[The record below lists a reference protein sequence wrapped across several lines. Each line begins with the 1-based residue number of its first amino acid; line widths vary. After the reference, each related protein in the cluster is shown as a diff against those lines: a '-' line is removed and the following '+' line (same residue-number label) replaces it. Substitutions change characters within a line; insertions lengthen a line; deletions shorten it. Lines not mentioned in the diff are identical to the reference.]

1 MEIKKITIANINDIE
16 NEKNVDTLSMITK
29 NELRLTS
36 SRNEK
41 DTKIKNIRFE
51 DSSTMNDEQIKVKEA
66 VFILQNMET
75 FNYSI
80 TYTEIQNI
88 RNDLRLFAINNYNDK
103 KYSDCL
109 IQAIHSY
116 MIAKKYYSKYFG
128 FYITG
133 DMSTELILICKC
145 YVLIEKYEEGKKYLN
160 ELKFLIDNTLLYTH
174 KKELLNGQPTEIN
187 KSKNID
193 AHFEEPYI
201 VCEIQVLSN
210 LLYIF
215 SDLLSQ
221 YKQNEEA
228 ENYFLKYLYVV
239 EKIFNSD
246 SLNYSDALNDVCSYY
261 IKVRHYEKAIPLCE
275 QILNI
280 RKKIFGDYNSET
292 PNEIIADCYCNLG
305 LLLRLSGN
313 PLNAL
318 HKYLIAVDMRMRIH
332 KTRQTI
338 QVQNILFSFAIIM
351 HQLNNFKISLQLY
364 KEVYNFYKTYY
375 GPQDINTTIVL
386 KLIEDL
392 ENDVKKEANKNQD
405 QMPNNQNL
413 NNNIININDNIMDKK
428 TNNHTYWN
436 KFNEQ
441 VKNNNI
447 LNKSDL
453 DPNLIE
459 NLMNEKVLI
468 KPTNIS
474 HNNFIDKRKIISRD
488 GNFKY
493 NDLSYSSIDAYK
505 HMKSNK
511 EFEILKSS
519 YFPISSINRIKS
531 LYGDSWRNTLIPST
545 YILPFVETNLVD
557 KKLIKF
563 SECKNFQKAIIYK
576 RKVLPVVN
584 VPLIEKG
591 YVKLNKD
598 QPIMVCNEDAKTL
611 LNEWNVKEPF
621 VDPKGNVFSKYE
633 NMGQEFNMF
642 IPILDENNQLMLGFY
657 DTPLYVPNPAIY
669 HCIILDDPYYFHRYN
684 RDNDLYLID
693 KLNLNKKN
701 KYSVAKN
708 SRIVSSNENKIIS
721 TNKDEFFDNKSK
733 SRSSS
738 SNLKTT
744 KLNTSIV
751 SNSSINILKNDK
763 QDIEIASELKNL
775 EKKSTSNVILKENIR
790 NEKSVIEIKKTK
802 SKQIDP
808 SLSLKQFQKEKKTI
822 PFKTL
827 GLNKDKKAQLKTKKF
842 NKIHILKQTN
852 GNKSSVFSKN
862 KYMPKK
868 NSKFNNLFFR
878 SNEKLKLIDHNNV
891 DGDNDQLEI
900 STKDIKLNKEP
911 VLKSSIDYNIK
922 MDIENNINKLE
933 QYDIDNLK
941 REIYYENDSKKTK
954 NTHSNKLSFLED
966 ESETVASYREYK
978 KDKFMNSTTRTG
990 KKNKN
995 YNDKNPNINARY
1007 SENITNNSSSDSNSN
1022 ITESESSDDSSSS
1035 NGDKD
1040 YDIDLHKIFN
1050 NNLSSNDYSSNDFSL
1065 VSGNRGRYNNGEDNF
1080 SKHIKNDINNTHIEI
1095 YNEKE
1100 KLSSFYKNK
1109 IGDNMIIRNNK
1120 PYKKSIHE
1128 NNYNTKNIN
1137 NQYES
1142 IPKQNNNENN
1152 KSHIKETLNNI
1163 KNVNINDILFKFDLN
1178 KNDNSLKNEN
1188 ILSDSDITD
1197 GEVYAES
1204 SENNTYSITEQ
1215 TLDNSNNIDEQ
1226 IENKQSSSIS
1236 RQPSLPSMHSN
1247 NTNIFNNK
1255 SKDTISNSQSS
1266 QNISFYR
1273 ETNNKLNKNYDEF
1286 ILSENEEFYN
1296 HIIME
1301 DSKIDDQAI
1310 EITNPQESN
1319 NHLHSYKHKV
1329 INDLNMDSNIYD
1341 KNHDKYNIFNKL
1353 QKKYIYEQNNNQAHF
1368 DQPLINSNIQRNTQK
1383 TKNTDDKSNN
1393 SSVVCDVDNTID
1405 ADTDVLFL
1413 RNNSIEELD
1422 SNLITNKYESISMI
1436 DENKSDYAENKS
1448 DYVENKSD
1456 YVENKSINIP
1466 MDGINIENTRENKNN
1481 KISSNR
1487 FTQLDNE
1494 FDTIF
1499 SSNDISYH
1507 DKKTNINSVHNNK
1520 NNLITEKKKK
1530 KVESYKNIANNTK
1543 NNRSI
1548 NNSLMECDISYF
1560 SNSNGTNQIKK
1571 EETPKKKSNHID
1583 SNYFN
1588 SDNNYDYKNEERG
1601 GKKKN
1606 DVPKGKRNKILNMFS
1621 FFLKNKKERYNKRK
1635 KNKIINNS
1643 ECVIDDT
1650 HNQINRHDKDASL
1663 LNSFSNNVLITNING
1678 HKLNGSYNTVL
1689 KDHYVL
1695 SKKNK
1700 NKLVTESIHGMQ
1712 KPRLNIKSK
1721 FLALKKINTSKNE
1734 LINKNNSIEKN
1745 NDEKYGKKIHLI
1757 MKNPS
1762 QNYEKGDNDGSSV
1775 KEKNVKG
1782 KFVKGKHVKEKHVKE
1797 QNVKEENVKE
1807 QNDKEQNDKEK
1818 LEKEQND
1825 KEKLEKEQNDKEKLE
1840 KEKLEK
1846 VQDSDTK
1853 KDDTSQSEESD
1864 IKKIEKD
1871 TQNEEKSSI
1880 SSKNTPTLVK
1890 NNNTVV
1896 TLKKLVIKKIV
1907 PKIPLNKASKE
1918 NENTVPNAPK
1928 SSQNGAPSTTNTSDK
1943 NQQTKVIK
1951 QINDVLPFDILRKV
1965 KYCKIG
1971 SEPDDIFGTL
1981 PTVHLLNDE
1990 KTVLAIVPWQLDLT
2004 SFSLAKSS
2012 IEEETIKKIGLL
2024 HKELEVS
2031 IDDRKKL
2038 IEKET
2043 KLLTGEGLKELG
2055 LTTNSTDAMPSIPGL
2070 NLLSGIDLEML
2081 KKSYKIEKTEV
2092 TENQKSVEKAKSA
2105 SIKKEAPKTT
2115 PKTTPKGKGGKKGA
2129 PKFMKGPPKG
2139 AQGGAVVGKS
2149 KFSIKKNQAKDDGK
2163 TKRFF
2168 WEALFENDIPGT
2180 LFEDKK
2186 NLITK
2191 IEIEKESVEKCFTKI
2206 VAKKEGGTELKIK
2219 KPKVIQLLPDSKR
2232 EYNMS
2237 IALSKFNNYTF
2248 KEIRDA
2254 IMNLNPSIL
2263 NIDNTEVLMQY
2274 VPTPEEFEIVK
2285 EYICSNGDLNLVDK
2299 PEQYIAALTG
2309 VPLLKQR
2316 LESHYFALA
2325 FKENYEN
2332 TLNPLENI
2340 LESCEAIKGSTKL
2353 FTILFTILN
2362 VGNTLN
2368 YGDPQRGNAFGFK
2381 LTTLAKLNDIRSS
2394 TKPVKTLMQYI
2405 CEVIYEKSP
2414 ETLQII
2420 DELRCIENVVRTDKQ
2435 IIDSLLQ
2442 KLKMGSTKIK
2452 NVIEL
2457 AKKNPEDPLYDALN
2471 EFYYSVEPKIEELDQ
2486 FYNQTLSVFKDI
2498 ALYLGYKEKEV
2509 ANVQIQDLFKELWKF
2524 VQSVEFNR
2532 KTINENAL
2540 KELKKKEKQLENEK
2554 KGAVLSKKQ
2563 NFTIVKKTQKAPA
2576 EDTEKK
2582 SFKIF

>member
-1 MEIKKITIANINDIE
+1 MEIKKITLANINDIE

-36 SRNEK
+36 IRNEK
-41 DTKIKNIRFE
+41 DTKIKNIKFE
-51 DSSTMNDEQIKVKEA
+51 DSLTINDEQIKVKEA

-80 TYTEIQNI
+80 TYIEIQNI

-116 MIAKKYYSKYFG
+116 MIAKKYYSKHFG

-174 KKELLNGQPTEIN
+174 KKELLNEQSTEIN
-187 KSKNID
+187 KAKNLD
-193 AHFEEPYI
+193 SHFEEPYI

-228 ENYFLKYLYVV
+228 ENYYLKYLYVV

-280 RKKIFGDYNSET
+280 RKKFFGDYNSET

-364 KEVYNFYKTYY
+364 KEVYHFYKTYY

-392 ENDVKKEANKNQD
+392 ENDVKKEANKNHEQIE
-405 QMPNNQNL
+405 NKQNL

-428 TNNHTYWN
+428 TNSHTYWN

-441 VKNNNI
+441 MKNNNI
-447 LNKSDL
+447 LSKSDL

-591 YVKLNKD
+591 YVKLDKD
-598 QPIMVCNEDAKTL
+598 QPIMICNEDAKTL

-642 IPILDENNQLMLGFY
+642 IPILDENNQVMLGFY

-693 KLNLNKKN
+693 NLNKKN
-701 KYSVAKN
+701 KYSVVVN
-708 SRIVSSNENKIIS
+708 HRNVDSNENKFNS
-721 TNKDEFFDNKSK
+721 TNKDEFSDNKNK
-733 SRSSS
+733 SQSS
-738 SNLKTT
+738 SNLKDT

-751 SNSSINILKNDK
+751 SNSSTNFLKNDK
-763 QDIEIASELKNL
+763 HDIEITSELKNL

-790 NEKSVIEIKKTK
+790 NGKSVMETKKTK
-802 SKQIDP
+802 SKHIDQ
-808 SLSLKQFQKEKKTI
+808 SLSLKQFQKEKKDI
-822 PFKTL
+822 PVKTL
-827 GLNKDKKAQLKTKKF
+827 GLNKDKKAQLKIKKF
-842 NKIHILKQTN
+842 NKIHLLKQNN
-852 GNKSSVFSKN
+852 GNKSLIFSKN

-868 NSKFNNLFFR
+868 NRFNDLFFR
-878 SNEKLKLIDHNNV
+878 SNEKLKLIDHNNIN
-891 DGDNDQLEI
+891 DDNNQLEI
-900 STKDIKLNKEP
+900 SIKNIKLNKEP

-954 NTHSNKLSFLED
+954 NIHSNKLSFLED

-978 KDKFMNSTTRTG
+978 KDKFMNFTTKYRQ
-990 KKNKN
+990 KNIN
-995 YNDKNPNINARY
+995 HNDKNANINTKY
-1007 SENITNNSSSDSNSN
+1007 SENLTNNSSGDSNSN
-1022 ITESESSDDSSSS
+1022 ITESESSDDGSSS

-1040 YDIDLHKIFN
+1040 YAIDLHKIFN

-1065 VSGNRGRYNNGEDNF
+1065 IPGNRGRYNNGENNF
-1080 SKHIKNDINNTHIEI
+1080 SKYLKNDINNTHIEI

-1100 KLSSFYKNK
+1100 IVSSFYKNK
-1109 IGDNMIIRNNK
+1109 IGDNMIMRNNK
-1120 PYKKSIHE
+1120 PYEKSIHE

-1142 IPKQNNNENN
+1142 ISKQSNIENN

-1163 KNVNINDILFKFDLN
+1163 TNVNINDILFKFDLN
-1178 KNDNSLKNEN
+1178 KNDNSLKSEN

-1197 GEVYAES
+1197 DEVYAES
-1204 SENNTYSITEQ
+1204 SENNTYSISEQ
-1215 TLDNSNNIDEQ
+1215 NLDNSKNIDEQ
-1226 IENKQSSSIS
+1226 IENKQSSSIFIQS
-1236 RQPSLPSMHSN
+1236 SLPSMHSN
-1247 NTNIFNNK
+1247 NTNLFNNK
-1255 SKDTISNSQSS
+1255 SKDNKSSSQSS
-1266 QNISFYR
+1266 QNISFYC

-1301 DSKIDDQAI
+1301 DSKIDDQTI
-1310 EITNPQESN
+1310 EITNFQEIN

-1341 KNHDKYNIFNKL
+1341 ENHDKYNIFNKL
-1353 QKKYIYEQNNNQAHF
+1353 QKEYIYEQDNNQAHF
-1368 DQPLINSNIQRNTQK
+1368 DEPLTNSNSQRNTQK
-1383 TKNTDDKSNN
+1383 TENIDDKSNN
-1393 SSVVCDVDNTID
+1393 SSVVCGVDNTID
-1405 ADTDVLFL
+1405 AHTDILFL

-1436 DENKSDYAENKS
+1436 DETKSDYIENKS
-1448 DYVENKSD
+1448 NYIENKSN
-1456 YVENKSINIP
+1456 YIENKSVNSINIS
-1466 MDGINIENTRENKNN
+1466 MDYINIENTREHKDN

-1507 DKKTNINSVHNNK
+1507 DKKTNINNLYTHNNK
-1520 NNLITEKKKK
+1520 NNLITEKTKKE
-1530 KVESYKNIANNTK
+1530 VESYKNITNNTK
-1543 NNRSI
+1543 NNHSI
-1548 NNSLMECDISYF
+1548 YNNLMECDISYF
-1560 SNSNGTNQIKK
+1560 SNSNDTNKIKK
-1571 EETPKKKSNHID
+1571 EESPKNISNHIN
-1583 SNYFN
+1583 SNNFN
-1588 SDNNYDYKNEERG
+1588 SDNNYDYKNEGRG
-1601 GKKKN
+1601 GRKQN

-1635 KNKIINNS
+1635 KNKIMNNY
-1643 ECVIDDT
+1643 ECVIDVT
-1650 HNQINRHDKDASL
+1650 NNQINRNDKDALL
-1663 LNSFSNNVLITNING
+1663 LNSFSNNVLITNINR

-1689 KDHYVL
+1689 KDQYVL
-1695 SKKNK
+1695 SQKKK
-1700 NKLVTESIHGMQ
+1700 KKLVTESIHGME

-1721 FLALKKINTSKNE
+1721 FLALKKINTVKNS
-1734 LINKNNSIEKN
+1734 LINKNSSIEKN
-1745 NDEKYGKKIHLI
+1745 NTIVKNNDEKHEKKNNFI

-1775 KEKNVKG
+1775 KEKNVK
-1782 KFVKGKHVKEKHVKE
+1782 E
-1797 QNVKEENVKE
+1797 QNGKEH
-1807 QNDKEQNDKEK
+1807 
-1818 LEKEQND
+1818 
-1825 KEKLEKEQNDKEKLE
+1825 
-1840 KEKLEK
+1840 LEK
-1846 VQDSDTK
+1846 VQDTDTK

-1864 IKKIEKD
+1864 IKKIEKKD
-1871 TQNEEKSSI
+1871 TQNEEKISI
-1880 SSKNTPTLVK
+1880 PPKNTPILVK

-1896 TLKKLVIKKIV
+1896 IPKKLVIKKIV
-1907 PKIPLNKASKE
+1907 PKISLNKASKE
-1918 NENTVPNAPK
+1918 NENTVSNTSK
-1928 SSQNGAPSTTNTSDK
+1928 SIQNSATSTTNTSDK

-1951 QINDVLPFDILRKV
+1951 QINDVLPFNILRKV

-1981 PTVHLLNDE
+1981 PTVHLLNAE
-1990 KTVLAIVPWQLDLT
+1990 KSVLAIVPWQLDLT

-2024 HKELEVS
+2024 HKELKVS

-2055 LTTNSTDAMPSIPGL
+2055 LTTNSTDAIASVSGI

-2092 TENQKSVEKAKSA
+2092 IENNQKSVEKAKSVP
-2105 SIKKEAPKTT
+2105 IKKEAS
-2115 PKTTPKGKGGKKGA
+2115 KTTPKGKGGKKGA

-2254 IMNLNPSIL
+2254 IMDLNPSVL

-2442 KLKMGSTKIK
+2442 KLKVGSTKIK

-2471 EFYYSVEPKIEELDQ
+2471 EFYCSVEPKIEELEH

-2532 KTINENAL
+2532 KTISENAL

-2563 NFTIVKKTQKAPA
+2563 NFTIVKKTQKDPV
-2576 EDTEKK
+2576 ENTEKK

>member
-1 MEIKKITIANINDIE
+1 MEIKKITLANINDIE

-41 DTKIKNIRFE
+41 DTKIKNVRFE
-51 DSSTMNDEQIKVKEA
+51 DSLTMNDEQIKVKEA

-88 RNDLRLFAINNYNDK
+88 RNDLRLLAINNYNDK

-116 MIAKKYYSKYFG
+116 MVAKKYYSKYFG

-174 KKELLNGQPTEIN
+174 KKELLNGQPTDTN
-187 KSKNID
+187 KAKNLD
-193 AHFEEPYI
+193 SHFDEPYI
-201 VCEIQVLSN
+201 VCEVQVLAN

-215 SDLLSQ
+215 SDLLGQ

-228 ENYFLKYLYVV
+228 EKYFLKYLYVV
-239 EKIFNSD
+239 ENIFNSD

-261 IKVRHYEKAIPLCE
+261 IKVRQYEKAIPLCE

-280 RKKIFGDYNSET
+280 RKKFFGDYNSET

-305 LLLRLSGN
+305 LLLRLSGS

-386 KLIEDL
+386 KLIEEL
-392 ENDVKKEANKNQD
+392 EADVKKEANKNHD
-405 QMPNNQNL
+405 QIVNNQNVG
-413 NNNIININDNIMDKK
+413 NNIIN
-428 TNNHTYWN
+428 TNNNITNKKDAKHTYWN

-441 VKNNNI
+441 VQNNNI

-474 HNNFIDKRKIISRD
+474 HNNLIDKRKIISRD
-488 GNFKY
+488 GKFKY

-563 SECKNFQKAIIYK
+563 SECKDFQKAIIYK

-598 QPIMVCNEDAKTL
+598 QPIMICNEDAKTL

-621 VDPKGNVFSKYE
+621 IDSKGMVFSKYE
-633 NMGQEFNMF
+633 NISQEFDMF
-642 IPILDENNQLMLGFY
+642 IPILDENNEVMLGFY

-693 KLNLNKKN
+693 KLNLNQKN
-701 KYSVAKN
+701 KYSRVKN
-708 SRIVSSNENKIIS
+708 TRNMGSSENKSNS
-721 TNKDEFFDNKSK
+721 TNKNELLDNKNK
-733 SRSSS
+733 SQSSS
-738 SNLKTT
+738 SHLKNT
-744 KLNTSIV
+744 KLNVSIV
-751 SNSSINILKNDK
+751 SNSSNNIL
-763 QDIEIASELKNL
+763 
-775 EKKSTSNVILKENIR
+775 KKSTSNAKP
-790 NEKSVIEIKKTK
+790 VIETKKTESQK
-802 SKQIDP
+802 VDQSPSPKQIP
-808 SLSLKQFQKEKKTI
+808 KEKKSI
-822 PFKTL
+822 L
-827 GLNKDKKAQLKTKKF
+827 LKTNRLPTDKNSQQKMKQF
-842 NKIHILKQTN
+842 NKTHILKTN
-852 GNKSSVFSKN
+852 LDNKVSNFSKDR
-862 KYMPKK
+862 YMPKK
-868 NSKFNNLFFR
+868 NSKFNALFFR
-878 SNEKLKLIDHNNV
+878 KNEQLKLIDHNNL
-891 DGDNDQLEI
+891 DGDNDKLEI
-900 STKDIKLNKEP
+900 STKNIKLNKEP
-911 VLKSSIDYNIK
+911 VLKASIDYNIK
-922 MDIENNINKLE
+922 MNIENNINKLE

-941 REIYYENDSKKTK
+941 REIYYENDSKKKK
-954 NTHSNKLSFLED
+954 NTHSNRLSFMED
-966 ESETVASYREYK
+966 ESETVASYEEYK
-978 KDKFMNSTTRTG
+978 KDKFTKTRRKNMNH
-990 KKNKN
+990 NH
-995 YNDKNPNINARY
+995 KNPNINEQY
-1007 SENITNNSSSDSNSN
+1007 SESFTNNSSSDSNDYVA
-1022 ITESESSDDSSSS
+1022 ESEISDDSSLS
-1035 NGDKD
+1035 NGEKD

-1050 NNLSSNDYSSNDFSL
+1050 NNLSSNAYSSNGLSL
-1065 VSGNRGRYNNGEDNF
+1065 ISDNHSKYNN
-1080 SKHIKNDINNTHIEI
+1080 
-1095 YNEKE
+1095 EK
-1100 KLSSFYKNK
+1100 
-1109 IGDNMIIRNNK
+1109 
-1120 PYKKSIHE
+1120 
-1128 NNYNTKNIN
+1128 NNYNTKMIN
-1137 NQYES
+1137 NHHES
-1142 IPKQNNNENN
+1142 TPNQNNIEHN
-1152 KSHIKETLNNI
+1152 KTHIKETLKNI

-1178 KNDNSLKNEN
+1178 KNDSSLKNEN

-1204 SENNTYSITEQ
+1204 FENNTYSTSEQ
-1215 TLDNSNNIDEQ
+1215 YLDNSNNTDEQ
-1226 IENKQSSSIS
+1226 IENDQSSFIS
-1236 RQPSLPSMHSN
+1236 HQPFLPSMHSN
-1247 NTNIFNNK
+1247 STNLFNNK
-1255 SKDTISNSQSS
+1255 SKDTKSSSQSS
-1266 QNISFYR
+1266 QNISFYY

-1296 HIIME
+1296 NIIME
-1301 DSKIDDQAI
+1301 DSKSDDQTI
-1310 EITNPQESN
+1310 EITNTQEN
-1319 NHLHSYKHKV
+1319 NKHLYSYKHKKV
-1329 INDLNMDSNIYD
+1329 TNDLNIDSNMYD
-1341 KNHDKYNIFNKL
+1341 ENYDKYNMINKL
-1353 QKKYIYEQNNNQAHF
+1353 HKEYIYEQNNQTHF
-1368 DQPLINSNIQRNTQK
+1368 DDPLINSNTQSDTQK
-1383 TKNTDDKSNN
+1383 TENTDNKKS
-1393 SSVVCDVDNTID
+1393 SDSACDTGNTID
-1405 ADTDVLFL
+1405 THTDILFL

-1422 SNLITNKYESISMI
+1422 SNLITNKYESISII
-1436 DENKSDYAENKS
+1436 DETKSDY
-1448 DYVENKSD
+1448 
-1456 YVENKSINIP
+1456 
-1466 MDGINIENTRENKNN
+1466 TENKNINTSIDDINIKSTHKN
-1481 KISSNR
+1481 KDNNISSNH
-1487 FTQLDNE
+1487 FIHSDKE
-1494 FDTIF
+1494 CDTIF

-1507 DKKTNINSVHNNK
+1507 DNKTNINSVHKNNNQ
-1520 NNLITEKKKK
+1520 NNLINEKKKK
-1530 KVESYKNIANNTK
+1530 ESESYKNIVHNVIPNNIK
-1543 NNRSI
+1543 NSHTI
-1548 NNSLMECDISYF
+1548 NTNLMECDISYF
-1560 SNSNGTNQIKK
+1560 SNSNDTNKIIK
-1571 EETPKKKSNHID
+1571 EEKSKNKNNHID
-1583 SNYFN
+1583 SNNFN
-1588 SDNNYDYKNEERG
+1588 SDNYYDYKNEERG
-1601 GKKKN
+1601 GRKKTN
-1606 DVPKGKRNKILNMFS
+1606 VPKSKRNKILNMFS

-1635 KNKIINNS
+1635 KNKITNNS
-1643 ECVIDDT
+1643 ECVIDT
-1650 HNQINRHDKDASL
+1650 PHNQINRHNKDFSL
-1663 LNSFSNNVLITNING
+1663 SNSFSNHVLVTNINDY
-1678 HKLNGSYNTVL
+1678 KLNGSYNAAL
-1689 KDHYVL
+1689 KDQYIL
-1695 SKKNK
+1695 SKKKK
-1700 NKLVTESIHGMQ
+1700 NKLVSESIHGMI

-1721 FLALKKINTSKNE
+1721 FLALKKFNAAKKGP
-1734 LINKNNSIEKN
+1734 INKNISIEKDNMEVKN
-1745 NDEKYGKKIHLI
+1745 NDEKYEKKNSLV
-1757 MKNPS
+1757 MKNPP
-1762 QNYEKGDNDGSSV
+1762 QNDAKEVSGDSSVETKTDKEEVEKPENTDSKSDESKTDESKGDES
-1775 KEKNVKG
+1775 K
-1782 KFVKGKHVKEKHVKE
+1782 
-1797 QNVKEENVKE
+1797 
-1807 QNDKEQNDKEK
+1807 
-1818 LEKEQND
+1818 
-1825 KEKLEKEQNDKEKLE
+1825 
-1840 KEKLEK
+1840 
-1846 VQDSDTK
+1846 DSDTK

-1864 IKKIEKD
+1864 IKKIEKKN
-1871 TQNEEKSSI
+1871 TQNEEKMPI
-1880 SSKNTPTLVK
+1880 PQNNTPASVK
-1890 NNNTVV
+1890 NNNKIL
-1896 TLKKLVIKKIV
+1896 TLKKIMSKKIV
-1907 PKIPLNKASKE
+1907 PKIVLNKAGKA
-1918 NENTVPNAPK
+1918 NENTSSTVSK
-1928 SSQNGAPSTTNTSDK
+1928 STQNGTTPTTNTSNK
-1943 NQQTKVIK
+1943 NQETKIIK
-1951 QINDVLPFDILRKV
+1951 NINDVLPFDILRKV

-1971 SEPDDIFGTL
+1971 SEPDDVFGTL
-1981 PTVHLLNDE
+1981 PTVHLLNAE
-1990 KTVLAIVPWQLDLT
+1990 KNLLAIVPWQLDIT

-2038 IEKET
+2038 IEKEI

-2055 LTTNSTDAMPSIPGL
+2055 FTTNPTDTINPVPSL

-2081 KKSYKIEKTEV
+2081 KKSYKIEKSDVIVNT
-2092 TENQKSVEKAKSA
+2092 KSA
-2105 SIKKEAPKTT
+2105 GNGKEGSIKKEAPKTA
-2115 PKTTPKGKGGKKGA
+2115 PKVTPKGKGGKKGA

-2139 AQGGAVVGKS
+2139 VQGGAVTGKS

-2180 LFEDKK
+2180 LFDDKK
-2186 NLITK
+2186 DLISK
-2191 IEIEKESVEKCFTKI
+2191 IEIQKESVEKCFTKI
-2206 VAKKEGGTELKIK
+2206 VTKKEGGTELKIK

-2237 IALSKFNNYTF
+2237 IALSKFNNFTF

-2254 IMNLNPSIL
+2254 IMDLNPSIL

-2414 ETLQII
+2414 ETLEII
-2420 DELRCIENVVRTDKQ
+2420 DELRCIEKVVRTDKQ

-2442 KLKMGSTKIK
+2442 KLKVGSTKIK

-2471 EFYYSVEPKIEELDQ
+2471 EFHYSVEPKIEELEQ

-2524 VQSVEFNR
+2524 IQSVEFNR
-2532 KTINENAL
+2532 KTINENAI
-2540 KELKKKEKQLENEK
+2540 KELKKREKQLENEK
-2554 KGAVLSKKQ
+2554 KGTVLSKKQ
-2563 NFTIVKKTQKAPA
+2563 NFTIVKKTQK
-2576 EDTEKK
+2576 ETVENTEKK

>member
-1 MEIKKITIANINDIE
+1 MEIKKITLANINDIE

-41 DTKIKNIRFE
+41 DTKIKNVRFE
-51 DSSTMNDEQIKVKEA
+51 DSLTMNDEQIKVKEA

-88 RNDLRLFAINNYNDK
+88 RNDLRLLAINNYNDK

-174 KKELLNGQPTEIN
+174 KKELLNGQPTDIN
-187 KSKNID
+187 KAKNLD
-193 AHFEEPYI
+193 SHFDEPYI

-215 SDLLSQ
+215 SDLLGQ

-239 EKIFNSD
+239 EKVFNSD

-261 IKVRHYEKAIPLCE
+261 IKIRHYEKAIPLCE

-280 RKKIFGDYNSET
+280 RKKFFGDYNSET

-386 KLIEDL
+386 KLIEEL
-392 ENDVKKEANKNQD
+392 ETDVKKEANKNHD
-405 QMPNNQNL
+405 KNLGNNL
-413 NNNIININDNIMDKK
+413 INTNDNITNKK
-428 TNNHTYWN
+428 DNKHTYWN
-436 KFNEQ
+436 TFNEQ
-441 VKNNNI
+441 VQNNNI

-459 NLMNEKVLI
+459 NLMNERVLI
-468 KPTNIS
+468 KPSNIS
-474 HNNFIDKRKIISRD
+474 HNNLIDKRKIISRD

-519 YFPISSINRIKS
+519 YFPISSINRVKS

-563 SECKNFQKAIIYK
+563 SECKDFQKAIIYK

-591 YVKLNKD
+591 YVKLNKE
-598 QPIMVCNEDAKTL
+598 QPIMICNEDAKTL

-621 VDPKGNVFSKYE
+621 VDSKGNVFSKYE
-633 NMGQEFNMF
+633 SITQEFDMF
-642 IPILDENNQLMLGFY
+642 IPILDENNEVMLGFY

-669 HCIILDDPYYFHRYN
+669 HCIILNDPYYFHRYN

-693 KLNLNKKN
+693 KLNLNQKN
-701 KYSVAKN
+701 KFSGPKN
-708 SRIVSSNENKIIS
+708 LRNMGSNENKSILI
-721 TNKDEFFDNKSK
+721 NKDELVDNKNK
-733 SRSSS
+733 RRSSS
-738 SNLKTT
+738 SHLKNT
-744 KLNTSIV
+744 KLNTPIM
-751 SNSSINILKNDK
+751 SNSSNNILKNDK
-763 QDIEIASELKNL
+763 HDIENVSEFKTLERESTSNIILKKSTFNGKPAIETKKTELKNINQL
-775 EKKSTSNVILKENIR
+775 SSF
-790 NEKSVIEIKKTK
+790 
-802 SKQIDP
+802 KQI
-808 SLSLKQFQKEKKTI
+808 QKEKKSI
-822 PFKTL
+822 LFKTN
-827 GLNKDKKAQLKTKKF
+827 GLATDKNPQQKVKQF
-842 NKIHILKQTN
+842 NKMHILKTN
-852 GNKSSVFSKN
+852 NDSKVTKFSKN
-862 KYMPKK
+862 RYMPKK
-868 NSKFNNLFFR
+868 NSKFNGLFFR
-878 SNEKLKLIDHNNV
+878 NNEQLKLIDHNNV

-900 STKDIKLNKEP
+900 STKNIKLSKEP

-941 REIYYENDSKKTK
+941 REIYYDNNSKEKK
-954 NTHSNKLSFLED
+954 NTHSNRLSFMED
-966 ESETVASYREYK
+966 ESETVASYEEYK
-978 KDKFMNSTTRTG
+978 KDKFTKTGRKNMNHNY
-990 KKNKN
+990 KNV
-995 YNDKNPNINARY
+995 NIDEQY
-1007 SENITNNSSSDSNSN
+1007 SESLTNNSNSDSNN
-1022 ITESESSDDSSSS
+1022 YIAQSESSDDNSSS
-1035 NGDKD
+1035 NSEKN

-1050 NNLSSNDYSSNDFSL
+1050 NNLSSNAYSSNGFSL
-1065 VSGNRGRYNNGEDNF
+1065 ISDNHSKYNNE
-1080 SKHIKNDINNTHIEI
+1080 E
-1095 YNEKE
+1095 
-1100 KLSSFYKNK
+1100 
-1109 IGDNMIIRNNK
+1109 
-1120 PYKKSIHE
+1120 
-1128 NNYNTKNIN
+1128 NIN
-1137 NQYES
+1137 NQHES
-1142 IPKQNNNENN
+1142 TPNQNNIEHN

-1197 GEVYAES
+1197 GEMYAQS
-1204 SENNTYSITEQ
+1204 FENNTYPTSEQ
-1215 TLDNSNNIDEQ
+1215 YLDNSNNTDEQ
-1226 IENKQSSSIS
+1226 IENDHSSSTS
-1236 RQPSLPSMHSN
+1236 LQPPLSSMNSN
-1247 NTNIFNNK
+1247 NTNLFNNK
-1255 SKDTISNSQSS
+1255 SKDTKSNSQSS
-1266 QNISFYR
+1266 QNMSFYY
-1273 ETNNKLNKNYDEF
+1273 EANNKLNKNYDEF

-1296 HIIME
+1296 NIIMD
-1301 DSKIDDQAI
+1301 DSKSDDQTV
-1310 EITNPQESN
+1310 EITNVQEN
-1319 NHLHSYKHKV
+1319 NNRLHSYKHKKV
-1329 INDLNMDSNIYD
+1329 TNDLNMDSNIGSNVYD
-1341 KNHDKYNIFNKL
+1341 ENYNKYDMINKL
-1353 QKKYIYEQNNNQAHF
+1353 HKEYIYEQNNNQTHF
-1368 DQPLINSNIQRNTQK
+1368 DDPLINSNSQSDTQK
-1383 TKNTDDKSNN
+1383 TENTDDKKN
-1393 SSVVCDVDNTID
+1393 SGSVYDTGNTVD
-1405 ADTDVLFL
+1405 AHTDILFL

-1422 SNLITNKYESISMI
+1422 SNLITNKYESISVI
-1436 DENKSDYAENKS
+1436 DETKSDY
-1448 DYVENKSD
+1448 
-1456 YVENKSINIP
+1456 
-1466 MDGINIENTRENKNN
+1466 TENKNINTSIDDINIKNVRKN
-1481 KISSNR
+1481 KDINISSNR
-1487 FTQLDNE
+1487 FTHSDKE

-1507 DKKTNINSVHNNK
+1507 DNKTNVNNLHRHNNQ
-1520 NNLITEKKKK
+1520 NNLISEKKKK
-1530 KVESYKNIANNTK
+1530 ESGSYKNIVNNVIP
-1543 NNRSI
+1543 NNIKSSHSI
-1548 NNSLMECDISYF
+1548 NTNLMECDISYF
-1560 SNSNGTNQIKK
+1560 SNSNDTSKIIK
-1571 EETPKKKSNHID
+1571 EEALKNKNNHID
-1583 SNYFN
+1583 SNNFN
-1588 SDNNYDYKNEERG
+1588 SDNYYDYKNEERG
-1601 GKKKN
+1601 GRKKSS
-1606 DVPKGKRNKILNMFS
+1606 VPKSKRNKILNMFS

-1635 KNKIINNS
+1635 KSKATSNS
-1643 ECVIDDT
+1643 ECVIDT
-1650 HNQINRHDKDASL
+1650 PHNQINRHDKDVSL
-1663 LNSFSNNVLITNING
+1663 SNSFSNHVLVTNINA
-1678 HKLNGSYNTVL
+1678 HKLNGSYNAVL
-1689 KDHYVL
+1689 KDQYIL
-1695 SKKNK
+1695 SKKK
-1700 NKLVTESIHGMQ
+1700 RNKLVSESIHGMI

-1721 FLALKKINTSKNE
+1721 FLALKKINTAKNGP
-1734 LINKNNSIEKN
+1734 INKNISIEKDNMPVKN
-1745 NDEKYGKKIHLI
+1745 NDEQFEKKNSLI
-1757 MKNPS
+1757 
-1762 QNYEKGDNDGSSV
+1762 V
-1775 KEKNVKG
+1775 KSPP
-1782 KFVKGKHVKEKHVKE
+1782 
-1797 QNVKEENVKE
+1797 
-1807 QNDKEQNDKEK
+1807 QNDEKKPNEDSNVEAKTGNEEIEKAQNTDSKSDESK
-1818 LEKEQND
+1818 DTSSKSDESKDTGSKND
-1825 KEKLEKEQNDKEKLE
+1825 ESKDTSSKNDESKDL
-1840 KEKLEK
+1840 
-1846 VQDSDTK
+1846 DTK
-1853 KDDTSQSEESD
+1853 KDDTSQPEEND
-1864 IKKIEKD
+1864 LKKIEKKN
-1871 TQNEEKSSI
+1871 TQNEEKISI
-1880 SSKNTPTLVK
+1880 PQSNTSASVK
-1890 NNNTVV
+1890 SNNKVV
-1896 TLKKLVIKKIV
+1896 TMKKLMIKKIV
-1907 PKIPLNKASKE
+1907 PKIVLNKAIKE
-1918 NENTVPNAPK
+1918 NENTASSAPK
-1928 SSQNGAPSTTNTSDK
+1928 SSQNGITPTTNTSDK
-1943 NQQTKVIK
+1943 NQPTNIIK
-1951 QINDVLPFDILRKV
+1951 KINDVLPFDVLRKV

-1971 SEPDDIFGTL
+1971 SEPDDVFGTL
-1981 PTVHLLNDE
+1981 PTVHLLNAE
-1990 KTVLAIVPWQLDLT
+1990 KKLLAIVPWQLDIT

-2055 LTTNSTDAMPSIPGL
+2055 FTTNPTDPITPIPSL

-2092 TENQKSVEKAKSA
+2092 TENAKSVVKAKDG

-2115 PKTTPKGKGGKKGA
+2115 QKTAPKGKGGKKGA

-2139 AQGGAVVGKS
+2139 VQGGAVAGKS

-2180 LFEDKK
+2180 LFDDKK
-2186 NLITK
+2186 DLISK
-2191 IEIEKESVEKCFTKI
+2191 IEIQKESVEKCFTKI
-2206 VAKKEGGTELKIK
+2206 VTKKEGGTELKIK

-2237 IALSKFNNYTF
+2237 IALSKFNNFTF

-2254 IMNLNPSIL
+2254 IMNLNPSVL
-2263 NIDNTEVLMQY
+2263 NIDNTEVLLQY

-2316 LESHYFALA
+2316 LESHYFALS

-2332 TLNPLENI
+2332 TLTPLENI

-2368 YGDPQRGNAFGFK
+2368 YGDPQRGNALGFK

-2420 DELRCIENVVRTDKQ
+2420 DELRCIESVVRTDKQ

-2457 AKKNPEDPLYDALN
+2457 AKKNPQDPLYDALN
-2471 EFYYSVEPKIEELDQ
+2471 EFYFSVEPKIEELEQ

-2524 VQSVEFNR
+2524 IQSVEFNR
-2532 KTINENAL
+2532 KTINENAI

-2554 KGAVLSKKQ
+2554 KGTVLSKRQ
-2563 NFTIVKKTQKAPA
+2563 NFTIVKKVQKEPV
-2576 EDTEKK
+2576 ENTEKK
-2582 SFKIF
+2582 TFKIF

>member
-1 MEIKKITIANINDIE
+1 MEIKKITLANINDIE

-41 DTKIKNIRFE
+41 DTKIKSIRFE
-51 DSSTMNDEQIKVKEA
+51 DSLTMNDEQIKVKEA

-88 RNDLRLFAINNYNDK
+88 RNDLRLLAINNYNDK

-174 KKELLNGQPTEIN
+174 KKELLNSQPTDIN
-187 KSKNID
+187 KAKNLD
-193 AHFEEPYI
+193 SNFDEPYI

-215 SDLLSQ
+215 SDLLGQ
-221 YKQNEEA
+221 YRQNEEA
-228 ENYFLKYLYVV
+228 EKYFLKYLYVV

-261 IKVRHYEKAIPLCE
+261 IKVRQYEKAIPLCE

-280 RKKIFGDYNSET
+280 RTKFFGDYNSET

-305 LLLRLSGN
+305 LLLRLSGS

-386 KLIEDL
+386 KLIEEL
-392 ENDVKKEANKNQD
+392 ETDVKKEANKNNGQIV
-405 QMPNNQNL
+405 NNQNL
-413 NNNIININDNIMDKK
+413 GNHIINTNDNITNKK
-428 TNNHTYWN
+428 DSKHTYWS

-441 VKNNNI
+441 VQNNNI

-474 HNNFIDKRKIISRD
+474 HNNLIDKRKIISRD

-545 YILPFVETNLVD
+545 YILPFVQTNLVD

-563 SECKNFQKAIIYK
+563 SECKDFQKAIIYK

-598 QPIMVCNEDAKTL
+598 QPIMICNEDAKTL

-621 VDPKGNVFSKYE
+621 VDSKGNVFSKYE
-633 NMGQEFNMF
+633 NISQEFDMF
-642 IPILDENNQLMLGFY
+642 IPILDENNEVMLGFY

-693 KLNLNKKN
+693 KLNLNQKN
-701 KYSVAKN
+701 KYSGVKN
-708 SRIVSSNENKIIS
+708 PRNMGSNENKS
-721 TNKDEFFDNKSK
+721 NFTNKDELLDNKNK
-733 SRSSS
+733 RQSSS
-738 SNLKTT
+738 SHLKNT
-744 KLNTSIV
+744 KLNISII
-751 SNSSINILKNDK
+751 SNSSNNILKNDK
-763 QDIEIASELKNL
+763 HDIENDSELKTL
-775 EKKSTSNVILKENIR
+775 EKKSTSNIILKKSTL
-790 NEKSVIEIKKTK
+790 NEKPVTETKKTK
-802 SKQIDP
+802 SEKVDQV
-808 SLSLKQFQKEKKTI
+808 SSLKQIQKEKKSI
-822 PFKTL
+822 VFKTN
-827 GLNKDKKAQLKTKKF
+827 GLTTAKNAQQKVKQF
-842 NKIHILKQTN
+842 NKTHILKTN
-852 GNKSSVFSKN
+852 IDNKVSMFSKDR
-862 KYMPKK
+862 YMPKK
-868 NSKFNNLFFR
+868 NSKFNGLFFR
-878 SNEKLKLIDHNNV
+878 NNEQLKLIDHNNV
-891 DGDNDQLEI
+891 DGDNDQLAI
-900 STKDIKLNKEP
+900 STKNIKLNKEP
-911 VLKSSIDYNIK
+911 VLKTSIDYNIK

-941 REIYYENDSKKTK
+941 REIYYENDSKKKK
-954 NTHSNKLSFLED
+954 NTHSNRLSFMED
-966 ESETVASYREYK
+966 ESETVASYEEYK
-978 KDKFMNSTTRTG
+978 KDKFTKTRRKNMNH
-990 KKNKN
+990 
-995 YNDKNPNINARY
+995 NDKNPNINEQY
-1007 SENITNNSSSDSNSN
+1007 SESFTNNSSSDSNN
-1022 ITESESSDDSSSS
+1022 YITESENSDDSSSY
-1035 NGDKD
+1035 NGEKD
-1040 YDIDLHKIFN
+1040 YAIDLHKIFN
-1050 NNLSSNDYSSNDFSL
+1050 NNLSSNAYSSNGFSL
-1065 VSGNRGRYNNGEDNF
+1065 ISDNHSKYNN
-1080 SKHIKNDINNTHIEI
+1080 
-1095 YNEKE
+1095 
-1100 KLSSFYKNK
+1100 
-1109 IGDNMIIRNNK
+1109 R
-1120 PYKKSIHE
+1120 E
-1128 NNYNTKNIN
+1128 NNYNTKSIN
-1137 NQYES
+1137 NHHVS
-1142 IPKQNNNENN
+1142 TPNQNNIEHN

-1163 KNVNINDILFKFDLN
+1163 KNVNANDILFKFNLN
-1178 KNDNSLKNEN
+1178 KNDSSLQNEN
-1188 ILSDSDITD
+1188 ILYDSDITD

-1204 SENNTYSITEQ
+1204 FENNTYSTSEQ
-1215 TLDNSNNIDEQ
+1215 YLDNSNNTDEQ
-1226 IENKQSSSIS
+1226 IENDQSSSIS
-1236 RQPSLPSMHSN
+1236 LQPFLPSMHSN
-1247 NTNIFNNK
+1247 STNLFNNK
-1255 SKDTISNSQSS
+1255 SKDTKSNSQSS
-1266 QNISFYR
+1266 QNISFYC
-1273 ETNNKLNKNYDEF
+1273 ETNNKINKNYDEF

-1296 HIIME
+1296 NIIME
-1301 DSKIDDQAI
+1301 DSKSDDQTI
-1310 EITNPQESN
+1310 EITNTQENN
-1319 NHLHSYKHKV
+1319 NHLHSYKHKKV
-1329 INDLNMDSNIYD
+1329 TNDLNMDSNMYD
-1341 KNHDKYNIFNKL
+1341 ENYDKYNMINKL
-1353 QKKYIYEQNNNQAHF
+1353 HKEYIYEQNNNQTHF
-1368 DQPLINSNIQRNTQK
+1368 GEPLINSNSQSDTQK
-1383 TKNTDDKSNN
+1383 TENTVDKKNSDSACGTG
-1393 SSVVCDVDNTID
+1393 NTID
-1405 ADTDVLFL
+1405 THTDILFL

-1422 SNLITNKYESISMI
+1422 SNLITNKYESISII
-1436 DENKSDYAENKS
+1436 DETKSDY
-1448 DYVENKSD
+1448 
-1456 YVENKSINIP
+1456 
-1466 MDGINIENTRENKNN
+1466 TENKNINTSIDDINIKSIHKN
-1481 KISSNR
+1481 KDNNISSNH
-1487 FTQLDNE
+1487 FIHSDKE

-1507 DKKTNINSVHNNK
+1507 DNKTNINTVHKNNNQ

-1530 KVESYKNIANNTK
+1530 ESESYKNIVHNVIPNNIK
-1543 NNRSI
+1543 NSHNI
-1548 NNSLMECDISYF
+1548 NNNLMECDISYF
-1560 SNSNGTNQIKK
+1560 SNSNDTNKIIK
-1571 EETPKKKSNHID
+1571 EEASKNKNNHID
-1583 SNYFN
+1583 SNNFN
-1588 SDNNYDYKNEERG
+1588 SDNYYDYKNEERG
-1601 GKKKN
+1601 GRKKSN
-1606 DVPKGKRNKILNMFS
+1606 VPKSKRNKILNMFS
-1621 FFLKNKKERYNKRK
+1621 FFLKNKKKHYNKRK
-1635 KNKIINNS
+1635 KSKITNNS
-1643 ECVIDDT
+1643 ECVIDT
-1650 HNQINRHDKDASL
+1650 PHNQINRHNKDVSL
-1663 LNSFSNNVLITNING
+1663 SNSFSNHVLVTNINA
-1678 HKLNGSYNTVL
+1678 HKLNGSYNAVL
-1689 KDHYVL
+1689 KDQYIL
-1695 SKKNK
+1695 SKKKK
-1700 NKLVTESIHGMQ
+1700 NKLVSESIHGMI

-1721 FLALKKINTSKNE
+1721 FLALKKINAAKNGP
-1734 LINKNNSIEKN
+1734 INKNISIGKDNMEVKN
-1745 NDEKYGKKIHLI
+1745 NDEKYGKKNNLV
-1757 MKNPS
+1757 MKNPP
-1762 QNYEKGDNDGSSV
+1762 QNDAKEVSGDSSV
-1775 KEKNVKG
+1775 ETKTD
-1782 KFVKGKHVKEKHVKE
+1782 
-1797 QNVKEENVKE
+1797 KEE
-1807 QNDKEQNDKEK
+1807 
-1818 LEKEQND
+1818 LEKAQNTD
-1825 KEKLEKEQNDKEKLE
+1825 SKSDESKDTGSKSDESKDTGSKSDESKDTGSKSDESK
-1840 KEKLEK
+1840 
-1846 VQDSDTK
+1846 DSDTK
-1853 KDDTSQSEESD
+1853 KDDTLQSEEND
-1864 IKKIEKD
+1864 LKKIEKKN
-1871 TQNEEKSSI
+1871 TQNEEKMPI
-1880 SSKNTPTLVK
+1880 PQNNTPSSVK
-1890 NNNTVV
+1890 SNNKVA
-1896 TLKKLVIKKIV
+1896 TLKKIMLKKIV
-1907 PKIPLNKASKE
+1907 PKIVLNKAGKE
-1918 NENTVPNAPK
+1918 NENTASSAPK
-1928 SSQNGAPSTTNTSDK
+1928 SSQNGTTPTTNSSDK

-1951 QINDVLPFDILRKV
+1951 KINDLLPFDMLRKV

-1971 SEPDDIFGTL
+1971 SEPDDVFGTL
-1981 PTVHLLNDE
+1981 PTVHLLNAE
-1990 KTVLAIVPWQLDLT
+1990 KNLLAIVPWQLDIT

-2024 HKELEVS
+2024 HKELEFS

-2055 LTTNSTDAMPSIPGL
+2055 FTTNPTDTTSFAPNL

-2081 KKSYKIEKTEV
+2081 KKSYKIEKSDV
-2092 TENQKSVEKAKSA
+2092 IVDSKSA
-2105 SIKKEAPKTT
+2105 GSGKDGSIKKEAPKAT
-2115 PKTTPKGKGGKKGA
+2115 PKVTPKGKGGKKGA

-2139 AQGGAVVGKS
+2139 AQGGVVAGKS

-2180 LFEDKK
+2180 LFDDKK
-2186 NLITK
+2186 DLISK
-2191 IEIEKESVEKCFTKI
+2191 IEIQKESVEKCFTKI
-2206 VAKKEGGTELKIK
+2206 VTKKEGGTELKIK

-2254 IMNLNPSIL
+2254 IMDLNPSIL

-2368 YGDPQRGNAFGFK
+2368 YGDPQRGNALGFK

-2394 TKPVKTLMQYI
+2394 TKPVKTLMQFI

-2420 DELRCIENVVRTDKQ
+2420 DELRCIEKVVRTDKQ

-2442 KLKMGSTKIK
+2442 KLKVGSTKIK

-2457 AKKNPEDPLYDALN
+2457 AKKNPEDPLYGALN
-2471 EFYYSVEPKIEELDQ
+2471 EFYYSVEPKIEELEQ

-2524 VQSVEFNR
+2524 IQSVEFNR
-2532 KTINENAL
+2532 KTINENAI

-2554 KGAVLSKKQ
+2554 KGTVLSKKQ
-2563 NFTIVKKTQKAPA
+2563 NFTIVKKVQK
-2576 EDTEKK
+2576 ETVENTEKK